1 MKTLNL
7 EKLITTIQESTN
19 TCGQVRV
26 IAIDGPAGSGKTSL
40 ANTLAANLNDCQII
54 HLDDL
59 YNGWNQDLVSEL
71 ATRIRQQI
79 LQPLQQS
86 QLAQYSKYDWHQG
99 AFTQIVTVPKCS
111 YLILEGVGAANPKLG
126 EYFALTVWVQA
137 PSELLLERLI
147 QRDGLAYREQLINW
161 QQHEAK
167 YFDLMS
173 VKSACDV
180 VVSGD

>member
-1 MKTLNL
+1 MKPSNL
-7 EKLITTIQESTN
+7 EQLLAAIEGSTQ

-26 IAIDGPAGSGKTSL
+26 IAIDGPAGSGKT
-40 ANTLAANLNDCQII
+40 TLAEQLSAILSDCQVI
-54 HLDDL
+54 HMDDL

-79 LQPLQQS
+79 LQPLQQN

-99 AFTQIVTVPKCS
+99 AFTKIVTLSKCS

-126 EYFALTVWVQA
+126 EYFALTIWVQA
-137 PSELLLERLI
+137 PPKLLLDRLI
-147 QRDGLAYREQLINW
+147 QRDGPQYIEQLISW

-167 YFDLMS
+167 YFDLLS

-180 VVSGD
+180 VVPGD